1 MRLEQQRIG
10 VLFVA
15 LLLGGSISLSLFVFM
30 VFLIEPEKSISHM
43 PGPYMVT
50 FVDIKDKNKAKKK
63 PGKKMEMP
71 KVPAIPGLTPVKP
84 QVPQKARNRRISV
97 RFPTIGSIDV
107 YSSGSGSALDLNL
120 GTEEHYSSKDNRK
133 VLFNQVEGK
142 YAHVKKEKELLPER
156 VRIAGGGEIDRIG
169 DTCFEVPGSGASG
182 GGDTGQSAVEE
193 DENGALR
200 SLYARQVPCNEMNN
214 SAARDFLKQL
224 KKRGLILA
232 PVSLTH

>member
-84 QVPQKARNRRISV
+84 QVPQKVRNRRISV

-133 VLFNQVEGK
+133 VLFNQV
-142 YAHVKKEKELLPER
+142 KENMH
-156 VRIAGGGEIDRIG
+156 
-169 DTCFEVPGSGASG
+169 T
-182 GGDTGQSAVEE
+182 
-193 DENGALR
+193 
-200 SLYARQVPCNEMNN
+200 
-214 SAARDFLKQL
+214 L
-224 KKRGLILA
+224 KKRKSFFQKGSVLRVAERSTESVIRVLKSRVQERVAAAIRGRARSRKTRMVHCA
-232 PVSLTH
+232 PSMPVKFHAMR